1 MELKKAPGRYDET
14 PNDIE
19 LNDMFD
25 TLVDETLSQT
35 ISEEKKHISND
46 YSRSGT
52 NTSYVGGDASDYNE
66 KIEKNAFRMSE
77 EDMKKALS
85 KTAHE
90 KKEQNSKILLISG
103 IIVYLAFAF
112 FVFSLFMASRVAP
125 YDIIYNMKN
134 VSLAMM
140 VLSIVMLFDSIL
152 VFVLEERK
160 AGLILFAIFLGL
172 FYPIYRS
179 KVVTGRLG
187 LGIICTLLA
196 LFAWVMVGIT
206 AGQAVTKYGKTVIY
220 TQDEYTRHEAVALL
234 EQEDDESTKLVG
246 FAIKNLESKGIEE
259 IKASTAGGT
268 AQIVMSGTGP
278 KDVNINTSN
287 FNNPNG
293 IHVDMT
299 FEKNTKTGKYDIK
312 DISFDGKSITDA
324 QRKQLWKTLIK

>member
-35 ISEEKKHISND
+35 ISDDKKHISDD

-52 NTSYVGGDASDYNE
+52 NTTYVGGKIAEYDE

-90 KKEQNSKILLISG
+90 KKEQNSKLLLFTG
-103 IIVYLAFAF
+103 IIMYLAFAF
-112 FVFSLFMASRVAP
+112 FIFTLFLASRVAP
-125 YDIIYNMKN
+125 YDIIYNMEN
-134 VSLAMM
+134 VSLAFMI
-140 VLSIVMLFDSIL
+140 LSIILVADSIL
-152 VFVLEERK
+152 AFVLEERK
-160 AGLILFAIFLGL
+160 AGLILFAIFLGM

-179 KVVTGRLG
+179 KVINGRLG
-187 LGIICTLLA
+187 FGIVCTLLA

-220 TQDEYTRHEAVALL
+220 TEDEYTRHEAVALL
-234 EQEDDESTKLVG
+234 EQEDESGKLVG
-246 FAIKNLESKGIEE
+246 FAIKNLENKGIEE
-259 IKASTAGGT
+259 IKASSEGGN
-268 AQIVMSGTGP
+268 AEIVMSGTGP
-278 KDVNINTSN
+278 KDVNINTDN

-324 QRKQLWKTLIK
+324 QRKQLWKTLMK